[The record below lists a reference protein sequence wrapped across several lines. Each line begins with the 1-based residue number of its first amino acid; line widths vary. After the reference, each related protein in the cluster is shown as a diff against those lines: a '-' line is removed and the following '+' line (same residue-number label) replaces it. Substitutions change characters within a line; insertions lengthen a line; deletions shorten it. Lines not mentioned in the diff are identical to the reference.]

1 MLLGGGT
8 PFFFPFFFVD
18 MGIHTCTHA
27 SHIYFTLEKNV
38 ETNIGINK
46 LTLYQTPS
54 RGHID
59 PINLPGTSTKQ
70 FMGFITRTRSD
81 NMQTCAVD

>member
-1 MLLGGGT
+1 
-8 PFFFPFFFVD
+8 

-59 PINLPGTSTKQ
+59 PINLPGRSTKQ
-70 FMGFITRTRSD
+70 GLS
-81 NMQTCAVD
+81 QELGQKTCKRARLIRGHN